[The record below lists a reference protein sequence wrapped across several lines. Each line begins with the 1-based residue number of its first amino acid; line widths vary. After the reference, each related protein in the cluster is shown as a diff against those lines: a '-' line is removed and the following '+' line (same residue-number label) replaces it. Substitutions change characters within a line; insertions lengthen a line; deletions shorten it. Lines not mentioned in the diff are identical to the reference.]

1 METLCFFLWNR
12 SFQSSKHKA
21 FSFTNKPYLKNKF
34 SIAIWCFLLFDFV
47 LFGFFIFGN
56 ESEVN
61 SYSEKEI
68 GLDSLV
74 AQPILQT
81 PTKAKEKNFEKLPI
95 RKIELLKS
103 EKIKTGLNVK
113 SVVFSPDGKYL
124 YSINL
129 EGGSVYEFERATRKI
144 TRKLI
149 FKQTPA
155 KGYDYEKRKWIANS
169 FEEKPVEAC
178 FSHNGKY
185 LWISLHNAKGIVA
198 WDLEDTI
205 SSGLDNV
212 KLVTLE
218 KLPTSTDK
226 SSKAKPNQTKLKLP
240 FFKTG
245 ETPKV
250 MTLSKG
256 GKQLFVANW
265 HSNTVSVLDISS
277 SSPNDWLKIKDISV
291 GSVPR
296 GMCVSEDGKF
306 LFVGHM
312 GSNTMG
318 IIDLDSLKMTRS
330 QKVGITPRHIVSNGE
345 NLLVSLSSPEKIV
358 RLGQDSLKVLQTAS
372 TKDDPR
378 TIALSA
384 DNKFLFSVSYADDL
398 LEVLDSKT
406 LKVLRTEKSSHKPV
420 GVTVFQKADT
430 IEAWVGNYSS
440 SQLAIFTYKVIYEP
454 FLVE

>member
-1 METLCFFLWNR
+1 
-12 SFQSSKHKA
+12 
-21 FSFTNKPYLKNKF
+21 
-34 SIAIWCFLLFDFV
+34 

-56 ESEVN
+56 ESGVN
-61 SYSEKEI
+61 SVLEEKVV
-68 GLDSLV
+68 LDSV
-74 AQPILQT
+74 VTQPVLQT
-81 PTKAKEKNFEKLPI
+81 PTKIKEKNFDKLPI
-95 RKIELLKS
+95 RGIELLKS

-113 SVVFSPDGKYL
+113 SVIFSPDGKYL

-144 TRKLI
+144 IRKLV

-155 KGYDYEKRKWIANS
+155 KGYDYGKRKWIANS

-198 WDLEDTI
+198 WNLKDTI
-205 SSGLDNV
+205 SSGLAST
-212 KLVTLE
+212 KLATL
-218 KLPTSTDK
+218 KTAANPTDK
-226 SSKAKPNQTKLKLP
+226 TPKAKSKQIKLKLP

-250 MTLSKG
+250 MTLSKD

-277 SSPNDWLKIKDISV
+277 SNPNDWLKTKDIPV

-296 GMCVSEDGKF
+296 GMCVSDNGKF

-312 GSNTMG
+312 GSSTIG
-318 IIDLDSLKMTRS
+318 TIRLDSLKLIRNT
-330 QKVGITPRHIVSNGE
+330 KVGITPRHIISNGKH
-345 NLLVSLSSPEKIV
+345 LFASLSSPEKII
-358 RLGQDSLKVLQTAS
+358 RLGQDSLKILQTAS

-440 SQLAIFTYKVIYEP
+440 SHLSVFTYKVLYEP

>member
-1 METLCFFLWNR
+1 
-12 SFQSSKHKA
+12 
-21 FSFTNKPYLKNKF
+21 LKNKL

-47 LFGFFIFGN
+47 LFGVFIFGN
-56 ESEVN
+56 KSEA
-61 SYSEKEI
+61 SSSLEDEI
-68 GLDSLV
+68 VLDS
-74 AQPILQT
+74 AISQPVMQN
-81 PTKAKEKNFEKLPI
+81 PTKIEKKNFEKLPV
-95 RKIELLKS
+95 RGIELLKS

-113 SVVFSPDGKYL
+113 SVLFSPDGKYL

-185 LWISLHNAKGIVA
+185 LWVSLHNAKGIVA
-198 WDLEDTI
+198 WNLRDT
-205 SSGLDNV
+205 SSVLVENT
-212 KLVTLE
+212 KLATLNIVSHSIG
-218 KLPTSTDK
+218 KLT
-226 SSKAKPNQTKLKLP
+226 KAKSNKIKLKLP

-250 MTLSKG
+250 MTLSKN

-277 SSPNDWLKIKDISV
+277 SNPNDWNKTKDISV

-296 GMCVSEDGKF
+296 GMCASENGKF

-312 GSNTMG
+312 GSNTVG
-318 IIDLDSLKMTRS
+318 IVSLDSFKLIKS
-330 QKVGITPRHIVSNGE
+330 VKIGVTPRHIISNGKD
-345 NLLVSLSSPEKIV
+345 LFTSLSSPEKIV
-358 RLGQDSLKVLQTAS
+358 RLGQDSLKVLQTVS

-378 TIALSA
+378 TISLSE
-384 DNKFLFSVSYADDL
+384 DHKFLFSVSYADDL
-398 LEVLDSKT
+398 LEVLDAKT

-420 GVTVFQKADT
+420 GVTVFQQADT

-440 SQLAIFTYKVIYEP
+440 SNISVFTYRVNYEP

>member
-1 METLCFFLWNR
+1 MLFLWNR

-21 FSFTNKPYLKNKF
+21 FPFTNKAYLKNKF

-61 SYSEKEI
+61 SSATENA
-68 GLDSLV
+68 GLDSVVNLSV
-74 AQPILQT
+74 LQT
-81 PTKAKEKNFEKLPI
+81 PTENRERNFNKLPI
-95 RKIELLKS
+95 RGIELLKS
-103 EKIKTGLNVK
+103 DKIKTGLNVK
-113 SVVFSPDGKYL
+113 SVIFSPDGKYL

-178 FSHNGKY
+178 FSHHGKY

-198 WDLEDTI
+198 WNLRDTTSSSLE
-205 SSGLDNV
+205 NV
-212 KLVTLE
+212 KLATLE
-218 KLPTSTDK
+218 KLPNSENKST
-226 SSKAKPNQTKLKLP
+226 KAKSNQTKLKLP

-250 MTLSKG
+250 MTLSKD

-265 HSNTVSVLDISS
+265 HSNSVSVLDISS
-277 SSPNDWLKIKDISV
+277 SNPNDWGKVKDIPV

-296 GMCVSEDGKF
+296 GMCVSDDGKF

-318 IIDLDSLKMTRS
+318 TIRLDSLQLIRS
-330 QKVGITPRHIVSNGE
+330 TKVGITPRHIISNGKY
-345 NLLVSLSSPEKIV
+345 LFASLSSPEKIV

-406 LKVLRTEKSSHKPV
+406 LKVLRTEKSGHKPV

-440 SQLAIFTYKVIYEP
+440 SNLSVFTYKVLYEP